1 MNDLIRAKAQIWNE
15 RLKKCMD
22 ENNLT
27 QASFAEALSRK
38 YNTEKEISQKTVSR
52 WLNVGS
58 KVQSGTIGFPKFDS
72 IILIADFFNVDI
84 GYLTGEINED
94 TFLMKDACSFTGL
107 NSKSIEAIRKMTNPD
122 SNNKFLYKDI
132 RETVNSFLSSDEIF
146 SFIENL
152 DDLLSINR
160 YLKIE
165 FEFLDDAIDYSRDMK
180 MNEKLYKYLLNE
192 ALTLLINEIYSS
204 PDFSSIIIKNK

>member
-1 MNDLIRAKAQIWNE
+1 
-15 RLKKCMD
+15 
-22 ENNLT
+22 
-27 QASFAEALSRK
+27 
-38 YNTEKEISQKTVSR
+38 
-52 WLNVGS
+52 
-58 KVQSGTIGFPKFDS
+58 
-72 IILIADFFNVDI
+72 
-84 GYLTGEINED
+84 
-94 TFLMKDACSFTGL
+94 MKDACSFTGL
-107 NSKSIEAIRKMTNPD
+107 NSKSIETIRKMTNPD

-204 PDFSSIIIKNK
+204 PDFSSVIIKNK